1 MGKKGKRSRNAA
13 AVSDESAADDSS
25 SAASAP
31 PPSDAASRKPPALRT
46 TAEETADD
54 LRCEDPYGD
63 VLEDPYGD
71 DESYDSYE
79 EVYES
84 SGDEDEEYMEAM
96 ASGDG
101 ERAAGLAS
109 SRMDTDGGDGA
120 RLPAIEPNHGECPP
134 SQ

>member
-31 PPSDAASRKPPALRT
+31 PPSDAASRKPPALRMT
-46 TAEETADD
+46 PEETAED
-54 LRCEDPYGD
+54 LRC
-63 VLEDPYGD
+63 EDPYGD

-120 RLPAIEPNHGECPP
+120 RLPAIAPNHGECPP
-134 SQ
+134 C